1 MSKLLISNDKD
12 KYLSMHNDFVDA
24 GFSKFKTHDVNQEI
38 FLSAYKKLR
47 VDSENLYCEDDDF
60 VAVSGTY
67 IYREN
72 IGKGALVQTLHDF
85 DGNNMMTLR
94 CDIIGSYALIIKKGN
109 NIYIFVD
116 ENHTYQ
122 FYYDHNMDLYII
134 TNTYYHIEKQVKES
148 FKMDIMFDKLC
159 GYFFI
164 DNMTPFDNIFQLLGY
179 QYIEIDLVNHLFNV
193 KTIDLNTYPLKAKSF
208 DESVTEVQN
217 RLQKVVKIIAKTC
230 PSITVFSTG
239 GLDSR
244 LVLSSFLNNNVKPKI
259 TYWYGSDTATNTK
272 VQDHIISKMIADGN
286 NLSYNDYDIQIDLY
300 NNMDD
305 YNKKMIQKYGE
316 DVLIYACNPKQHAIF
331 ENKLDTDF
339 IEYGY
344 YGEPCRSLKSL
355 DNFQNENISVE
366 KFADIEYIPRYM
378 KIDEYANQ
386 KQRLTCW
393 FSDYAE
399 KSKYD
404 KQNLTKK
411 ECMYLNYIYRLKAD
425 NNMCNFSNLYY
436 YSTPILSQKDVSDGI
451 LDVPYEYKLNAKWM
465 LHLINAMYSPL
476 LNYPLFTHITRK
488 KINKHTLSTEEKH
501 MDAIKSSLILF
512 LKKIGFSANKN
523 PHLTDIYLKYFKNDE
538 KGVTEVS
545 QEERIVDHFLSQIE
559 GYTTYPLLN
568 YNIRE
573 RTKLTSQQYRQLL
586 LILMQLKHIF

>member
-1 MSKLLISNDKD
+1 MSKLLLSNDKD
-12 KYLSMHNDFVDA
+12 KYLSMHNDFVNA

-47 VDSENLYCEDDDF
+47 VDSENLYCDDDDF

-67 IYREN
+67 IYKEN

-109 NIYIFVD
+109 YIYIFVD

-122 FYYDHNMDLYII
+122 FYYYHNMDQYIV
-134 TNTYYHIEKQVKES
+134 TNTYYHIEKQVKEL
-148 FKMDIMFDKLC
+148 FNMDIMFDKLC

-179 QYIEIDLVNHLFNV
+179 QYIEIDLINHLFNV
-193 KTIDLNTYPLKAKSF
+193 KTIDLNRYPLKVKSF
-208 DESVTEVQN
+208 EESITEVQS
-217 RLQKVVKIIAKTC
+217 RLQRVVKIIAKTC
-230 PSITVFSTG
+230 PRITVFSTG

-244 LVLSSFLNNNVKPKI
+244 LILSSFLNSDVKPKI

-272 VQDHIISKMIADGN
+272 VQDHIISKMIAEGN
-286 NLSYNDYDIQIDLY
+286 HLSYDDYDIQIDLY
-300 NNMDD
+300 NDMDD
-305 YNKKMIQKYGE
+305 YHKKTIQKYGE
-316 DVLIYACNPKQHAIF
+316 DVLIYGCNPKQHAIF
-331 ENKLDTDF
+331 ESKLDTDF

-355 DNFQNENISVE
+355 DEFPNENITVE
-366 KFADIEYIPRYM
+366 QFAGVEYIPRYQ

-386 KQRLTCW
+386 RQRLLRW

-399 KSKYD
+399 KNLFD
-404 KQNLTKK
+404 KHKLTKN

-425 NNMCNFSNLYY
+425 NQMCNLSNLYY

-451 LDVPYEYKLNAKWM
+451 LDVPYEFKLNAKWM
-465 LHLINAMYSPL
+465 LHLINVMYKPL
-476 LNYPLFTHITRK
+476 LNYPLFTHTTRK
-488 KINKHTLSTEEKH
+488 KINK
-501 MDAIKSSLILF
+501 DALTIENTYIDNMKNKIIF
-512 LKKIGFSANKN
+512 YLKKIGFSAKRT
-523 PHLTDIYLKYFKNDE
+523 PYLTVIYSKYIHNDV
-538 KGVTEVS
+538 KGANELS
-545 QEERIVDHFLSQIE
+545 QEDKIVEYYLSQIE
-559 GYTTYPLLN
+559 RHPTYRLLN
-568 YNIRE
+568 NNIRE
-573 RTKLTSQQYRQLL
+573 QTHLTSQQYRQLL
-586 LILMQLKHIF
+586 LVLMQLKNIF